1 MKFKEI
7 ETNRLNT
14 KAYISEEGKVYL
26 SPFLIEVD
34 GKTQYISVP
43 SLNEN
48 KRGMN
53 AIVVPIKNIDTPKY
67 SSNNN
72 HYAVLQLVREAFH
85 INPIG
90 IYDSLVLEDGNPS
103 NFSVKNLTYV
113 SKETYKDYR
122 SGKLKGLKDIK
133 LYDMGWRMPKDW
145 DSLTEP
151 EFNYFTD
158 KRRWLDL
165 RAMSI
170 KNREENSVNKVYREL
185 NRMTEKQESFILES
199 YFLDRLNASFIA
211 KELNIEED
219 TVKSV
224 IENNK

>member
-7 ETNRLNT
+7 KNNRLNT
-14 KAYISEEGKVYL
+14 KAYVSEEGKVYL

-34 GKTQYISVP
+34 GKLQYISVP

-48 KRGMN
+48 KKGIN
-53 AIVVPIKNIDTPKY
+53 AMVIPIRNINEV
-67 SSNNN
+67 SSLHSN
-72 HYAVLQLVREAFH
+72 HYPVLQLIKEAFN

-90 IYDSLVLEDGNPS
+90 IYSSIMLEDGNPL
-103 NFSVKNLTYV
+103 NCSVKNLTYV
-113 SKETYKDYR
+113 TKETYKDYR
-122 SGKLKGLKDIK
+122 GGKLGGLKDIK
-133 LYDMGWRMPKDW
+133 LNDYGMPIEW

-165 RAMSI
+165 RAMSM
-170 KNREENSVNKVYREL
+170 KNRKDNSVNKVYMEL
-185 NRMTEKQESFILES
+185 SRMTEKQEKFILES
-199 YFLDRLNASFIA
+199 YNFDRLNASFIA